1 MGSPIALENEKDGEV
16 TFSNSLIRSD
26 RDYQL
31 KIYHPD
37 GKIVVKD
44 IRTSEDYNRQQK
56 GEIEYDISLNENK
69 TDKGYE
75 STANLYY
82 GITNNLTLGAGF
94 NRDIVKD
101 MRLNKRYIN
110 TFNSELTYG
119 NIFNGISYT
128 LQVNGEFTTDSGYNS
143 YNRDFRE
150 KNQHGYLLELT
161 KNKFRTVFEKER
173 YGKYYEEK
181 ERNTFTAYY
190 DLFSNMRV
198 DYRYEDVSYREDFW
212 GNVKSKD
219 KESTIGVSYDKSF
232 GKLLFGSSASFDME
246 NSKNNEYNF
255 NVYYSG
261 FKNFT
266 TKLENNWTNNGEN
279 YEVSLN
285 IYNNN
290 ISGFLDVSAEIK
302 YSDVYKETF
311 GVEFS
316 MTLDSWFK
324 FDLDGDE
331 HGNHSMRVGVDKI
344 IDLKNPSL
352 HLDNMDVSRATI
364 TTFVDANNNNIYD
377 KGEKVVDGVEVTLG
391 TEKVVTDQNGRA
403 QVSGISNGVLY
414 ELKPTIKKP
423 SYTMGNNVVKLQSNF
438 SSDVDIH
445 IPIKPMMNLSGYV
458 NLDKT
463 LDISE
468 SKVDEFY
475 SDIIIEIVDMEGK
488 EIEISSPDNTGYFDI
503 SGLFP
508 EKYGIKVYCLGSDF
522 EILNLNDEIALTYN
536 EERGFEFEI
545 VLNVTDKDITMETT
559 DEIENSAVKDGGR

>member
-161 KNKFRTVFEKER
+161 KNRFRTVFEKER

-508 EKYGIKVYCLGSDF
+508 EKYGIKVYYLGSDF

>member
-128 LQVNGEFTTDSGYNS
+128 LQGNGEFTTDSGYNS

-161 KNKFRTVFEKER
+161 KNRFRTVFEKER

-475 SDIIIEIVDMEGK
+475 SDIIIEIVDMDGK

-508 EKYGIKVYCLGSDF
+508 EKYGIKVYYLGSDF